1 MKERKIIFVCTGNTC
16 RSVIAEMLFKKM
28 VAEEIR
34 KNPEK
39 KAVLENLRITS
50 AGIAPIPGM
59 NTAPGTV
66 RVLREEGIEAADHR
80 ARRLTSGEVREAC
93 RVLVMEERQRAEV
106 SRIAGCCEE
115 KIRHLNEF
123 LNGREK
129 DISDPFGH
137 SLEVYAECRDNIKKA
152 LEKLLNK
159 ISTGEIQ
166 A

>member
-1 MKERKIIFVCTGNTC
+1 MKKRKIIFVCTGNTC

-28 VAEEIR
+28 VSEEIS
-34 KNPEK
+34 KHPEK
-39 KAVLENLRITS
+39 KAVLANLRITS

-66 RVLREEGIEAADHR
+66 RVLREEGIEAAEHR
-80 ARRLTSGEVREAC
+80 ARRLTSAEVKEAFL
-93 RVLVMEERQRAEV
+93 VLVMEERQRAEV

-123 LNGREK
+123 LNGRET

-137 SLEVYAECRDNIKKA
+137 SLEVYAECRDNIKEA
-152 LEKLLNK
+152 LEQLLSKLSSGD
-159 ISTGEIQ
+159 IR